1 MLPGTLPT
9 PPIHSHHHLRYAGW
23 LAPLEALQSGTI
35 AANPKRRRVAG
46 VASFRCVGSSSS
58 NPSLCWLPLDTAEPR
73 TRTRSCRR
81 RSRRL
86 RRGSVAVQHS
96 TTLIQLGGCFPSIAH
111 KDLTSTSGGRFIR
124 SNWIVAFPTS
134 VSPTM
139 RVPLTDQSKC
149 SSH

>member
-1 MLPGTLPT
+1 MVSYQAKSKPREAGTHAAVLFV
-9 PPIHSHHHLRYAGW
+9 GW
-23 LAPLEALQSGTI
+23 PSSNGTI
-35 AANPKRRRVAG
+35 VANPKHQRVAT
-46 VASFRCVGSSSS
+46 VASFRSVGSNSSS
-58 NPSLCWLPLDTAEPR
+58 PSPCWLRPDTVEPR
-73 TRTRSCRR
+73 PHTRSYHR
-81 RSRRL
+81 RSRTL

-96 TTLIQLGGCFPSIAH
+96 TTLIQLGGCFPSITH
-111 KDLTSTSGGRFIR
+111 KDLTSISGGRFIR